1 MRSVGRK
8 MGSVDNYYEF
18 LGVSE
23 NVSLEELKRAYSQKR
38 KDYIN
43 DDDKSTTLNV
53 IYDVLFNEEKKRVYD
68 ISLKYGEVLEAE
80 LKKLE
85 SLKEHLGEVE
95 SEEEHQE
102 QLNKIRKACKKIL
115 SMDEKNLQAL
125 CDLEATERALGNMG
139 TALFYLEK
147 IEQMAEDAEREDEK
161 VTAYEIVAARYKKH
175 QNLEKAIY
183 YYEKIYELDAT
194 YIEDVIELSR
204 LYYEKKKDI
213 KAVVQFLLECDAKI
227 DNVKA
232 RAAYLCETLLVIRES
247 GRTVYAKVEEFAYKK
262 LESLYSSKDEEN
274 EKVVVQMIFTM
285 RVFIKREDNE
295 GARRLEQIINY
306 YGIYNQKVKDAFVY
320 LKELRNALE
329 KGKLHKAIILYTDD
343 EWTEEH
349 KKQIVQFMIVEAGK
363 IKESLNFLK
372 RNAPT
377 FWEQED
383 LSQLEKTVNNN
394 IRLAEEYA
402 SLKKDRVISV
412 HMAKIIECLLYTKVF
427 NLAIVEED
435 HIYARDA
442 FFDKEDDAKVQ
453 YTLKKMSEYY
463 PICYGLFSDAFLE
476 GKGIEELYFDDSGN
490 RTNTRNNELEK
501 RRETVVE
508 VEEKESDD
516 EGWSDFFAGFFTVLL
531 FPVFLIIGILSAI
544 FGDDDKK

>member
-1 MRSVGRK
+1 
-8 MGSVDNYYEF
+8 MGSVENYYIF

-23 NVSLEELKRAYSQKR
+23 NASLEELKRAYSQKR

-43 DDDKSTTLNV
+43 DDDKSTMLNV
-53 IYDVLFNEEKKRVYD
+53 IYDVLFNDEKKRVYD
-68 ISLKYGEVLEAE
+68 ISLKYGDVLEAE
-80 LKKLE
+80 LEKLD
-85 SLKEHLGEVE
+85 SLKEHLGEAE

-102 QLNKIRKACKKIL
+102 QLNKIRKVCKKIL
-115 SMDEKNLQAL
+115 SMDEKNLRAL
-125 CDLEATERALGNMG
+125 CDLEGTERALGNMG

-147 IEQMAEDAEREDEK
+147 IEQMVEEAEQENEK
-161 VTAYEIVAARYKKH
+161 VTAYEIVGSRYKKH
-175 QNLEKAIY
+175 QNLDKAIY

-204 LYYEKKKDI
+204 FYYEKKNDI

-247 GRTVYAKVEEFAYKK
+247 GKTVYAKVEEFAYKK
-262 LESLYSSKDEEN
+262 LESLYSTKDEEN
-274 EKVVVQMIFTM
+274 EKVVVQMIFAM
-285 RVFIKREDNE
+285 RAFIRREDNE

-306 YGIYNQKVKDAFVY
+306 YGIYNEKLKGAFVY

-329 KGKLHKAIILYTDD
+329 RGKLHKAIIIYTDD
-343 EWTEEH
+343 EWSDEQ
-349 KKQIVQFMIVEAGK
+349 KKQLVQLVITEAGK

-372 RNAPT
+372 RNAPA
-377 FWEQED
+377 FWEQEE
-383 LSQLEKTVNNN
+383 LEKLEKTINNN
-394 IRLAEEYA
+394 IRLSEEYA

-427 NLAIVEED
+427 NLAIVEEE

-442 FFDKEDDAKVQ
+442 FFDEEDKAKVQ

-463 PICYGLFSDAFLE
+463 PTCYELFAEAFLD
-476 GKGIEELYFDDSGN
+476 GKRIDELYFNDSEN
-490 RTNTRNNELEK
+490 RTNTRNNEPEK
-501 RRETVVE
+501 RREPLVE
-508 VEEKESDD
+508 VEEKTSNND
-516 EGWSDFFAGFFTVLL
+516 GWSEFFEGFFTVLL
-531 FPVFLIIGILSAI
+531 LPVVLLIGILSAI
-544 FGDDDKK
+544 FGEDDKK